1 MKRLLLLALFGLLP
15 AFAQA
20 GVNIQNWVAPSG
32 ARVYF
37 VESHDLPI
45 VDLRIDFAAGTAYDP
60 ADKAGLAAFTRSL
73 LDAGAG
79 TLDEEAIA
87 ERQVDTGAQIGGGT
101 DLDRSGLSLRT
112 LSSAKERDASLDLL
126 RTLLTQPSFPQ
137 AVFER
142 EQGRSIAAIKE
153 SETQPAAIAAK
164 RFAKGLYPDHPY
176 GQTPTVESFGHIG
189 REDVADFHR
198 NYFTAARAVIS
209 IVGDLS
215 RAQAEAIA
223 QQLTEGLPKS
233 ANGAVIAPAE
243 APKAE
248 LIRVS
253 HPSQQSH
260 IQVGMPVLKR
270 SDPDYY
276 PLIVGNYVLGGG
288 GFVSRLMKEVREKR
302 GFAYSVY
309 SYFQPQQEAGPFQ
322 IGLQTKNEQADEA
335 LKVARETLA
344 RFLEQGPT
352 EDELKGAKQ
361 NIVDGF
367 VLRLDSNRK
376 ILEQVAVIAFYQL
389 PLTYLE
395 DYPKLVEKVTAKQIR
410 DAFARRVKPADLVTV
425 VVGGG
430 A

>member
-1 MKRLLLLALFGLLP
+1 MRHILFTLLATLAAGL
-15 AFAQA
+15 AHA
-20 GVNIQNWVAPSG
+20 GVNIQNWTAASG

-45 VDLRIDFAAGTAYDP
+45 VDVQIDFAAGTAYDP
-60 ADKAGLAAFTRSL
+60 SDKAGLAAFTRGL

-79 TLDEEAIA
+79 DLDEEAIA
-87 ERQVDTGAQIGGGT
+87 ERLVDTGAQIGGHS
-101 DLDRSGLSLRT
+101 DLDRSGLSLRS
-112 LSSAKERDASLDLL
+112 LSSAKERNASLDLL
-126 RTLLTQPSFPQ
+126 RLLLMRPSFPQ
-137 AVFER
+137 TVFER
-142 EQGRSIAAIKE
+142 EKSRTIAAIKE

-164 RFAKGLYPDHPY
+164 RFSRGLYPSHPY
-176 GQTPTVESFGHIG
+176 GFTATAESVG
-189 REDVADFHR
+189 RIVRDDVVNFHR
-198 NYFTAARAVIS
+198 NFYTASRAVVS

-215 RAQAEAIA
+215 RAEAEAIA
-223 QQLTEGLPKS
+223 QQLTDSLPKS
-233 ANGAVIAPAE
+233 DNASVIPPPA

-248 LIRVS
+248 VIRVT

-270 SDPDYY
+270 GDPDFF
-276 PLIVGNYVLGGG
+276 PLVVGNYVLGGG

-302 GFAYSVY
+302 GYAYSVY
-309 SYFQPQQEAGPFQ
+309 SYFQPQQVEGPFQ

-335 LKVARETLA
+335 LKVARETLDA
-344 RFLEQGPT
+344 FLKQGPT

-376 ILEQVAVIAFYQL
+376 ILDQVAVIGFYRL
-389 PLTYLE
+389 PLTYLD
-395 DYPKLVEKVTAKQIR
+395 DYPKQIEQVTARQVR
-410 DAFARRVKPADLVTV
+410 EAFARRVRPDELVTV

>member
-1 MKRLLLLALFGLLP
+1 MNRIFLATLFGLLSSL
-15 AFAQA
+15 AQA

-45 VDLRIDFAAGTAYDP
+45 VDLQIDFAAGTAYDP
-60 ADKAGLAAFTRSL
+60 ADKAGLAAFTRGL

-79 TLDEEAIA
+79 ALDEEAIA
-87 ERQVDTGAQIGGGT
+87 ERQVDTGAQLGGHT
-101 DLDRSGLSLRT
+101 DLDRSGASLRT
-112 LSSAKERDASLDLL
+112 LSSAKERNAALDLM
-126 RTLLTQPSFPQ
+126 RLLLARPTFPQ

-142 EQGRSIAAIKE
+142 EKGRTIAAIKE
-153 SETQPAAIAAK
+153 SETQPASIAAK
-164 RFAKGLYPDHPY
+164 RFSKGLYPTHPY
-176 GQTPTVESFGHIG
+176 GQTATVESVG
-189 REDVADFHR
+189 RIARDDVANFHR
-198 NYFTAARAVIS
+198 SFFIASRAVIS

-215 RAQAEAIA
+215 RAEAEAIA
-223 QQLTEGLPKS
+223 QQLTEGLPTS
-233 ANGAVIAPAE
+233 DNAAVIAPPP

-248 LIRVS
+248 LIRVN

-270 SDPDYY
+270 GDPDFF
-276 PLIVGNYVLGGG
+276 PLVVGNYVLGGG

-302 GFAYSVY
+302 GYAYSVY
-309 SYFQPQQEAGPFQ
+309 SYFQPQQVAGPFQ

-344 RFLEQGPT
+344 GFLKQGPT

-361 NIVDGF
+361 NITDGF

-376 ILEQVAVIAFYQL
+376 ILDQVAVIAFYQL
-389 PLTYLE
+389 PLTYLD
-395 DYPKLVEKVTAKQIR
+395 DYTKQVEKVTAQQVR
-410 DAFARRVKPADLVTV
+410 EAFARRVRPDDLVTV